1 MINFYTEYWNIFIF
15 AAISILI
22 VFILLLLSY
31 IVSPKNINVEKLS
44 AYECGFEPFDESR
57 KSFDIQFY
65 MVGVLFLIFDVEIAF
80 LFPWAVSIS
89 SLGLFGFWTM
99 LVFYLLINI
108 GFVYEW
114 QRGALDWST
123 NYNE

>member
-1 MINFYTEYWNIFIF
+1 MSFYTEYFRLMIF
-15 AAISILI
+15 AFVSMLI

-65 MVGVLFLIFDVEIAF
+65 IVGVLFLIFDLEVAF
-80 LFPWAVSIS
+80 LFP
-89 SLGLFGFWTM
+89 
-99 LVFYLLINI
+99 
-108 GFVYEW
+108 
-114 QRGALDWST
+114 
-123 NYNE
+123 